1 MAKNFQK
8 KETTRRKPDPK
19 IFRKHF
25 AKFEEAIEGL
35 READAAIADIFAK
48 DVDGKAVS
56 EPIDSPKDAIQ
67 YVLND
72 FANYAPDLLGN
83 ENIYCSLNTSSN
95 KLTYRINKEVGFG
108 WVISYSIENKH
119 AVINDV
125 SVQIIVYDESEHGTK
140 NLMLDL
146 TAAGWDQIK
155 IKTK

>member
-25 AKFEEAIEGL
+25 AKFEEAIDGL
-35 READAAIADIFAK
+35 READVAIADIFAK
-48 DVDGKAVS
+48 DVDGKSVS
-56 EPIDSPKDAIQ
+56 EPIDSPKNAIE

-72 FANYAPDLLGN
+72 FFNYAPDLLGN

-125 SVQIIVYDESEHGTK
+125 SVQIIVYDESEQGTK

-155 IKTK
+155 LKTK

>member
-56 EPIDSPKDAIQ
+56 EPIDYPKDAIQ

-125 SVQIIVYDESEHGTK
+125 SVQIIVYDESEQGTK

>member
-1 MAKNFQK
+1 MAKNFPK

-35 READAAIADIFAK
+35 READPAIADIFAK
-48 DVDGKAVS
+48 DVDGNAVS
-56 EPIDSPKDAIQ
+56 EPITSPKDAIQ
-67 YVLND
+67 YVLD
-72 FANYAPDLLGN
+72 DLANYTPDLLGN
-83 ENIYCSLNTSSN
+83 ENIYVSLNASSN
-95 KLTYRINKEVGFG
+95 KLTYRLNKEIGFG

-125 SVQIIVYDESEHGTK
+125 SVQIIVYDETEQGTK

-146 TAAGWDQIK
+146 TAAEWDQIK
-155 IKTK
+155 IKSK

>member
-35 READAAIADIFAK
+35 RETDPAIAAIFSK
-48 DVDGKAVS
+48 DVDGNSVS

-72 FANYAPDLLGN
+72 FFNYAPDLLGN

-125 SVQIIVYDESEHGTK
+125 SVQIIVYDESEQGTK

-155 IKTK
+155 LRTK